1 VTTTPRNRSTPSA
14 ANTPPVQPTRTSTA
28 KAYPREASQAAFLLG
43 GIGTG
48 NVSVG
53 SRGEL
58 RDWEI
63 FNWPGKGNRLPFSFF
78 AVRAET
84 ANGTRLVRVLESR
97 LNGPHALS
105 HGYFNGDVAGLP
117 RFTTST
123 MRGTYPFV
131 NVELT
136 EPGVP
141 LHVRME
147 AFTPFVPGDAA
158 ASGFPAAV
166 IRYHVSNLSDHDM
179 TVSVVGSLANAAGF
193 AGHDVF
199 GNLKLAGEV
208 ANTQRDGQHARGL
221 YYTTDLASTDERF
234 GTMGLATTEA
244 DVTVRPVWVRGEWT
258 DSAQDFWND
267 LTSGRRIGATDE
279 AEVAAKGSALNEYLD
294 FSYLRLREKV
304 GSIDVA
310 KTIAGRTTATFEF
323 VLTWHFPNRA
333 KGWIEVDEDLSR
345 HAAGG
350 YPLVRNH
357 YATRFT
363 DAWSVLEDLLAQL
376 PQLERDS
383 RAFVSA
389 LYGSDLPAPILE
401 AAADNITVLRSP
413 TCFWLEDGYFY
424 GWEGIRDYVGCGLG
438 NVNHVWNY
446 AQTVAFLF
454 PELEQTMRSI
464 EFEVEIGADG
474 AMPFRSR
481 QTLDEPR
488 WEMVP
493 AADGQLGAIVRVCRE
508 WRLTGDR
515 EVLARMWPAVERA
528 MRYSLS
534 YWDTDGDIVPDGQQ
548 NNTYDIEFYGP
559 NGMTGTLM
567 VAALRACA
575 DMADGLS
582 DIERAMEFGDLA
594 STSSDNLDRLC
605 WNGRFYQQQLADPD
619 EYRYQ
624 VGPGIHSDQLLGQFL
639 AHVTGLGHVLPAE
652 HVCLALATI
661 RHHNFKR
668 HMGDVGTVQRVYALN
683 DEPGLVL
690 CSWPDGGRPRFP
702 FGYSDE
708 VWTGVEYQV
717 AASLIYEGMVDD
729 AVTIVEGVRSRQDG
743 FRRNPWSENE
753 AGHHYTRSMASWALV
768 TGMLGFSP
776 DLGRRTV
783 RFAPKFDVQEFSCFW
798 SHGRGWG
805 VYRQE
810 RDADGHPHAVVE
822 VMHGTLGADHV
833 QAPVPVTVLERNAD

>member
-1 VTTTPRNRSTPSA
+1 MTTTPHDIDAPVTTTRPPGRRTPEASGRS
-14 ANTPPVQPTRTSTA
+14 
-28 KAYPREASQAAFLLG
+28 YPREAAQAAFLLG

-78 AVRAET
+78 ALRAE
-84 ANGTRLVRVLESR
+84 NGTGGRIVRVLESR

-105 HGYFNGDVAGLP
+105 HGYFNGDLAGLP
-117 RFTTST
+117 RFSHSSL
-123 MRGTYPFV
+123 RAEYPFV
-131 NVELT
+131 HVDLT

-147 AFTPFVPGDAA
+147 AFTPFVPGDAE
-158 ASGFPAAV
+158 ASGLPAAV
-166 IRYHVSNLSDHDM
+166 LRYHVTNLGDDDM

-199 GNLKLAGEV
+199 GNLKLAGQV
-208 ANTQRDGQHARGL
+208 RNAQRDGEHARGL
-221 YYTTDLASTDERF
+221 YYTTDLAADDERF
-234 GTMGLATTEA
+234 GTMGLATTES
-244 DVTVRPVWVRGEWT
+244 DVAFRPAWVKGEWT

-267 LTSGRRIGATDE
+267 LTGGRRIGPVEET
-279 AEVAAKGSALNEYLD
+279 EVAARGSALNEYLD

-310 KTIAGRTTATFEF
+310 KTVPAGTTATFEF
-323 VLTWHFPNRA
+323 VLSWHFPNRA
-333 KGWIEVDEDLSR
+333 RGWVEVDEDLER

-357 YATRFT
+357 YATRYA
-363 DAWSVLEDLLAQL
+363 DAWAVLEDLLARL
-376 PQLERDS
+376 PELERDS
-383 RAFVSA
+383 RAFTRA
-389 LYGSDLPAPILE
+389 LYGSSLPAPLLE

-413 TCFWLEDGYFY
+413 TCFWLEDGNFY
-424 GWEGIRDYVGCGLG
+424 GWEGVRDHVGCGLG

-454 PELEQTMRSI
+454 PELEKTMRQI
-464 EFEVEIGADG
+464 EFGLEIGDDG
-474 AMPFRSR
+474 ALPFRSR
-481 QTLDEPR
+481 QTLGEPR
-488 WEMVP
+488 WAMVP

-515 EVLARMWPAVERA
+515 EFLARLWPAVERA

-534 YWDTDGDIVPDGQQ
+534 YWDTDGDGVPDGQQ
-548 NNTYDIEFYGP
+548 NNTYDIEFYGA
-559 NGMTGTLM
+559 NAMMGSLM
-567 VAALRACA
+567 IAALRACQ
-575 DMADGLS
+575 DMADALGQT
-582 DIERAMEFGDLA
+582 AVAQEFGRRA
-594 STSSDNLDRLC
+594 ETSSANLDRLC
-605 WNGRFYQQQLADPD
+605 FNGSFYQQQLADPD
-619 EYRYQ
+619 QYRYQ
-624 VGPGIHSDQLLGQFL
+624 IGPGIHSDQLLGQFL
-639 AHVTGLGHVLPAE
+639 AHVTGLGHVLPAD
-652 HVCLALATI
+652 HVRRALAAI
-661 RHHNFKR
+661 RHHNHR
-668 HMGDVGTVQRVYALN
+668 AHMAAVDTVQRVYALN

-729 AVTIVEGVRSRQDG
+729 AIAIVAAVRSRQDG

-753 AGHHYTRSMASWALV
+753 AGHHYTRSLASWGLV
-768 TGMLGFSP
+768 TGMLGFSA
-776 DLGRRTV
+776 DLGRRAV
-783 RFAPKFDVQEFSCFW
+783 RFDPKFDVREFSCFW

-805 VYRQE
+805 TYRQE
-810 RDADGHPHAVVE
+810 RGPDGRLRAVVE
-822 VMHGTLGADHV
+822 VLHGTLGADTV
-833 QAPVPVTVLERNAD
+833 EAPVPVTVLE

>member
-1 VTTTPRNRSTPSA
+1 MTTTPSDFDAPAASSRRTPHTPGATTARS
-14 ANTPPVQPTRTSTA
+14 
-28 KAYPREASQAAFLLG
+28 YPREAGLAAFLLG

-78 AVRAET
+78 AVRAQT
-84 ANGTRLVRVLESR
+84 PGARWVRVLESR

-105 HGYFNGDVAGLP
+105 HGYFNGDLAGLP
-117 RFTTST
+117 RFTTSSI
-123 MRGTYPFV
+123 RATYPFV
-131 NVELT
+131 EVQLT
-136 EPGVP
+136 EPGLP

-147 AFTPFVPGDAA
+147 AFTPFVPGDAS

-166 IRYHVSNLSDHDM
+166 IRYHVTNTSGDDM

-208 ANTQRDGQHARGL
+208 TNTQRDGDHARGL
-221 YYTTDLASTDERF
+221 YYTTTLEPTDERF
-234 GTMGLATTEA
+234 GTLAFATTEV
-244 DVTVRPVWVRGEWT
+244 DVTFRPAWVQGEWT

-267 LTSGRRIGATDE
+267 LSSGRRIGPVE
-279 AEVAAKGSALNEYLD
+279 EPEVRARGSALNDYLD
-294 FSYLRLREKV
+294 FSYLQLREKV
-304 GSIDVA
+304 GSIDAA
-310 KTIAGRTTATFEF
+310 KTIPAGTSATFEF
-323 VLTWHFPNRA
+323 VLAWHFPNRA
-333 KGWIEVDEDLSR
+333 KAWVEVDEDLAR

-357 YATRFT
+357 YATRFD
-363 DAWSVLEDLLAQL
+363 DAWSVLEGLVAQL
-376 PQLERDS
+376 PGLERNS
-383 RAFVSA
+383 RAFTSA
-389 LYGSDLPAPILE
+389 LYESSLPEPLLD
-401 AAADNITVLRSP
+401 AAAANITVLRSP
-413 TCFWLEDGYFY
+413 TCFWLEDGNFY
-424 GWEGIRDYVGCGLG
+424 GWEGIRDDVGCGLG

-464 EFEVEIGADG
+464 EFDLEIGPDG
-474 AMPFRSR
+474 ALPFRSR

-508 WRLTGDR
+508 WRLTGDTDFLR
-515 EVLARMWPAVERA
+515 RIWPAVERA

-534 YWDTDGDIVPDGQQ
+534 YWDTDGDAVPDGQQ

-559 NGMTGTLM
+559 NGMMGSLM
-567 VAALRACA
+567 IAALRACQ
-575 DMADGLS
+575 DMADGLG
-582 DIERAMEFGDLA
+582 DPEKAREFGELA
-594 STSSDNLDRLC
+594 SASSANLDGLC
-605 WNGRFYQQQLADPD
+605 WNGAFYEQQLPDPD
-619 EYRYQ
+619 AYRYQ
-624 VGPGIHSDQLLGQFL
+624 IGPGIHSDQLLGQFL
-639 AHVTGLGHVLPAE
+639 AHVTGLGHVLPPD
-652 HVCLALATI
+652 HVRSALTAI

-668 HMGDVGTVQRVYALN
+668 NMADVATVQRVYALN

-690 CSWPDGGRPRFP
+690 CSWPNGGRPRFP

-717 AASLIYEGMVDD
+717 AASLIYEGMVDE
-729 AVTIVEGVRSRQDG
+729 AVTIVDAVRSRQDG
-743 FRRNPWSENE
+743 VRRNPWSENE
-753 AGHHYTRSMASWALV
+753 AGHHYTRSLASWALV

-776 DLGRRTV
+776 DLGRRRV
-783 RFAPKFDVQEFSCFW
+783 RFDPKFDLEQFSCFW

-810 RDADGHPHAVVE
+810 RDEDGQLRAVVE
-822 VMHGTLGADHV
+822 VLYGTLAAD
-833 QAPVPVTVLERNAD
+833 QIDAPVTTSILER

>member
-1 VTTTPRNRSTPSA
+1 MTTTPDNSDTTTTRPRQSTLTANSA
-14 ANTPPVQPTRTSTA
+14 AA
-28 KAYPREASQAAFLLG
+28 HAYPGEASQAAFLLG

-78 AVRAET
+78 ALRAET
-84 ANGTRLVRVLESR
+84 ADGRRIARVLEAR

-105 HGYFNGDVAGLP
+105 HGYFNGDLAGLP
-117 RFTTST
+117 RFTTSSMT
-123 MRGTYPFV
+123 ATYPFA

-136 EPGVP
+136 EPRLP

-158 ASGFPAAV
+158 ASGFPGAV
-166 IRYHVSNLSDHDM
+166 LRYHVTNLSDDDM

-199 GNLKLAGEV
+199 GNIKLAGEV
-208 ANTQRDGQHARGL
+208 TNTQRNGEHARGL
-221 YYTTDLASTDERF
+221 YYTTDLAPTDERF
-234 GTMGLATTEA
+234 GTMAFATTEA
-244 DVTVRPVWVRGEWT
+244 DVTFRPAWVRGEWT

-267 LTSGRRIGATDE
+267 LIGGHRIGPTGE
-279 AEVAAKGSALNEYLD
+279 NEVAAKGSALNEYLD

-304 GSIDVA
+304 GSIDAA
-310 KTIAGRTTATFEF
+310 KTVPAGSTATYEF
-323 VLTWHFPNRA
+323 VLSWHFPNRA
-333 KGWIEVDEDLSR
+333 KGWVEVDEDLER

-350 YPLVRNH
+350 YPLIRNH
-357 YATRFT
+357 YATRFG

-376 PQLERDS
+376 PQLERTS
-383 RAFVSA
+383 RTFTSA
-389 LYGSDLPAPILE
+389 LYGSSLPAPILE

-413 TCFWLEDGYFY
+413 TCFWLEDGNFY

-454 PELEQTMRSI
+454 PELEKTMREI
-464 EFEVEIGADG
+464 EFGLEIGADG
-474 AMPFRSR
+474 ALPFRSR

-488 WEMVP
+488 WQMVP

-508 WRLTGDR
+508 WRLTGDQQFLR
-515 EVLARMWPAVERA
+515 RLWPAVEKA

-534 YWDTDGDIVPDGQQ
+534 YWDTDGDAVPDSQQ

-559 NGMTGTLM
+559 NGMIGSLM
-567 VAALRACA
+567 VAALRACQ
-575 DMADGLS
+575 DMADALGHT
-582 DIERAMEFGDLA
+582 ATATEFADLA
-594 STSSDNLDRLC
+594 STSSANLDRLC
-605 WNGRFYQQQLADPD
+605 WTGTNYQQQQLAHPD
-619 EYRYQ
+619 KYRYQ
-624 VGPGIHSDQLLGQFL
+624 IGPGIHSDQLLGQFL
-639 AHVTGLGHVLPAE
+639 AHVTGLGHVLPPE
-652 HVCLALATI
+652 HVRRALATI

-668 HMGDVGTVQRVYALN
+668 HMADVDTVQRVYALN

-690 CSWPDGGRPRFP
+690 CTWPDGGRPRFP

-729 AVTIVEGVRSRQDG
+729 AITIVDAVRARQDG

-753 AGHHYTRSMASWALV
+753 AGHHYTRSLASWALV
-768 TGMLGFSP
+768 TAMLGFSA
-776 DLGRRTV
+776 DLGRRSV
-783 RFAPKFDVQEFSCFW
+783 RFDPKFAVQEFSCFW

-805 VYRQE
+805 IYRQQ
-810 RDADGHPHAVVE
+810 RDADGQLHAVVE
-822 VMHGTLGADHV
+822 VLHGTLGADHIN
-833 QAPVPVTVLERNAD
+833 APVPVTVLD

>member
-1 VTTTPRNRSTPSA
+1 MTTTPRDIDATAAQSRRPVRPPAKPAVRS
-14 ANTPPVQPTRTSTA
+14 
-28 KAYPREASQAAFLLG
+28 YPREASQAAFLLG

-78 AVRAET
+78 ALRAET
-84 ANGTRLVRVLESR
+84 RDGARFVRVLESR

-105 HGYFNGDVAGLP
+105 HGYFNGDLAGLP
-117 RFTTST
+117 RFTTSS
-123 MRGTYPFV
+123 MRSTYPFV

-158 ASGFPAAV
+158 ASGIPGAV
-166 IRYHVSNLSDHDM
+166 IRYHVTNLSDDDL

-193 AGHDVF
+193 TGHDVF
-199 GNLKLAGEV
+199 GNIKLAGEV
-208 ANTQRDGQHARGL
+208 SNTQRDGQHARGL
-221 YYTTDLASTDERF
+221 YYTTDLPPADERF
-234 GTMGLATTEA
+234 GTMAFATTEA
-244 DVTVRPVWVRGEWT
+244 DVTSRPAWVKGEWT

-267 LTSGRRIGATDE
+267 LTRGDRIGPIEEDE
-279 AEVAAKGSALNEYLD
+279 VSARGSALNEYLD

-304 GSIDVA
+304 GSIDAA
-310 KTIAGRTTATFEF
+310 KTVPAGTTATFEF
-323 VLTWHFPNRA
+323 ALTWHFPNRA
-333 KGWIEVDEDLSR
+333 KGWVEVDGDLER

-350 YPLVRNH
+350 YPRIRNH
-357 YATRFT
+357 YATRFP
-363 DAWSVLEDLLAQL
+363 DAWTVLEHLLAQL
-376 PQLERDS
+376 PALERAS
-383 RAFVSA
+383 RAFTSA
-389 LYGSDLPAPILE
+389 LYGSSLPAAILD

-413 TCFWLEDGYFY
+413 TCFWLEDGNFY
-424 GWEGIRDYVGCGLG
+424 GWEGIRDHVGCGLG

-454 PELEQTMRSI
+454 PELEQTMREI
-464 EFEVEIGADG
+464 EFGLEIGADG
-474 AMPFRSR
+474 ALPFRSR

-493 AADGQLGAIVRVCRE
+493 AADGQLGAIIRVCRE

-515 EVLARMWPAVERA
+515 EFLTRMWPAVQRA
-528 MRYSLS
+528 MRYSLG
-534 YWDTDGDIVPDGQQ
+534 YWDTDGDAVPDGQQ

-559 NGMTGTLM
+559 NGMIGTLM
-567 VAALRACA
+567 VAALRACQ
-575 DMADGLS
+575 DMADGLG
-582 DIERAMEFGDLA
+582 DAAAAKEFGELA
-594 STSSDNLDRLC
+594 STSSANLDRLC
-605 WNGRFYQQQLADPD
+605 WNGSFYEQRLADAD

-624 VGPGIHSDQLLGQFL
+624 IGPGIHSDQLLGQFL
-639 AHVTGLGHVLPAE
+639 AHVTGLGHVLPRE
-652 HVCLALATI
+652 HVRRALSAI
-661 RHHNFKR
+661 RHHNFRR
-668 HMGDVGTVQRVYALN
+668 HMAGVGTVQRVYALN

-717 AASLIYEGMVDD
+717 AANLIYEGMVDE
-729 AVTIVEGVRSRQDG
+729 AATIVDAVRSRQDG

-753 AGHHYTRSMASWALV
+753 AGHHYTRSLASWALV
-768 TGMLGFSP
+768 TGMLGFSA

-783 RFAPKFDVQEFSCFW
+783 RFDPKIDVREFSCFW

-810 RDADGHPHAVVE
+810 RDEDGQLRAIVE
-822 VMHGTLGADHV
+822 VLHGTLGADRV
-833 QAPVPVTVLERNAD
+833 EAPVPVSVLEE